1 MSIELL
7 ERAASALADLRDEV
21 VFVGGATI
29 VLWITDPAA
38 PTPRPTIDVDVIVEV
53 TTRPQLIRF
62 DQALR
67 DRGFREDRDS
77 GIIGRWNHGT
87 DLILDAI
94 PADASLLGFE
104 NHWQRQALPHAQTRK
119 LPSGTTIRAVSP
131 PYLLAT
137 KLEAYTGRG
146 QGDPFGSRDLTDVLA
161 LFDGRHELT
170 AEIAAAPT
178 DIRTYIADQLNTF
191 TAMPRFLDAVHGSLA
206 PDPASQARAD
216 TVIRPRIDAARH
228 KPT

>member
-7 ERAASALADLRDEV
+7 ERAAAALADLRDEV

-53 TTRPQLIRF
+53 TTRPQLTRF

-67 DRGFREDRDS
+67 DHGFREDRDS
-77 GIIGRWNHGT
+77 GVIGRWNHGT

-104 NHWQRQALPHAQTRK
+104 NHWQRQSLPHAQTKK

-137 KLEAYTGRG
+137 KLEAYTGHG
-146 QGDPFGSRDLTDVLA
+146 QGDLFGSRDLTDILA
-161 LFDGRHELT
+161 LFDGREELT
-170 AEIAAAPT
+170 DEIAAAP
-178 DIRTYIADQLNTF
+178 DDVRTYIADQLDTLA
-191 TAMPRFLDAVHGSLA
+191 TTPRFLDAIHGSLA
-206 PDPASQARAD
+206 PDPASQSRAD
-216 TVIRPRIDAARH
+216 TAILPRIDAARER
-228 KPT
+228 PT